1 MRLSLLWLVVTFFVF
16 TISIFGGTL
25 EIGNR
30 DSYWVLP
37 YCEYAPIE
45 SMRDTPQDLYNTTWI
60 RDKKRLQ
67 LNPLNRGFWIKVK
80 VKNQDDIDKSLF
92 LISKRN
98 YVYSMEYY
106 LVNSK
111 NVIVDSVKFQNKK
124 IDKDNLYNGL
134 HRIFPFRLKKNEEV
148 EIFFKVQSFNVGL
161 VSFNIITKNYMTKF
175 YQDYSFF
182 KGIYFGIMLIMML
195 YNLVLY
201 LFFKFSSYLY
211 YVLYVASFSLYSI
224 SYAGYLHHYTDL
236 SAVTIDILLSIGYTG
251 FLVFVGSFVKELFFS
266 KKDDNLVT
274 RWVGYIQIYL
284 LIVLLFKI
292 IFIYK
297 NSFLYIELFIT
308 VQNVILPFY
317 YILILY
323 FLYKK
328 SRKKNN
334 RLALWYFISWSIIG
348 AIGFLQVAA
357 FYNILSMEDGF
368 DHFFE
373 GSMAFETLLF
383 SILLSLR
390 IKEMK
395 REKDEKEK
403 LLIQQNKLASMGE
416 MIVSI
421 AHQWRQ
427 PLAEING
434 VVMNL
439 DLDYQNKKLDN
450 ERLQMYLLDIEN
462 TTQHL
467 SSTMNDFMDFFNH
480 KKEVNHFSVF
490 ELFEHAIKLIQMSTR
505 EKVEIVYNMPSDIE
519 MAGYRSELLQ
529 VILIIINNSMDAFV
543 TSETKRPKIVLSAIK
558 EDDFIY
564 FTIED
569 NGGGIP
575 SHILDKIYEPYF
587 TSKPKTQGTGL
598 GLYIMKIII
607 EKSMLGEVSLE
618 NSEDGV
624 ICRFKIVNFISSGN
638 LLV

>member
-1 MRLSLLWLVVTFFVF
+1 MRWFFVLLFFFHLFFPFSLL
-16 TISIFGGTL
+16 GGTL
-25 EIGNR
+25 EIGER

-45 SMRDTPQDLYNTTWI
+45 NMNDTPKELSHTVWI
-60 RDKKRLQ
+60 RDKKKLQ
-67 LNPLNRGFWIKVK
+67 LNPQNRGFWIKVK
-80 VKNQDDIDKSLF
+80 VTNQDEIEKRLF
-92 LISKRN
+92 FMSKRN

-106 LVNSK
+106 VVNK
-111 NVIVDSVKFQNKK
+111 NKIIENIQFQNQS
-124 IDKDNLYNGL
+124 IDKDNAYNGL
-134 HRIFPFRLKKNEEV
+134 HRIFPLVLKENQEV

-161 VSFNIITKNYMTKF
+161 VSFNLVTRDYMTKF

-182 KGIYFGIMLIMML
+182 KGIYFGIMIVMML

-201 LFFKFSSYLY
+201 LFFKFFSYLY
-211 YVLYVASFSLYSI
+211 YVLYVAFFSLYSI
-224 SYAGYLHHYTDL
+224 SYSGYLHHYTNL
-236 SAVTIDILLSIGYTG
+236 STASIEILFSVGYVG
-251 FLVFVGSFVKELFFS
+251 FLIFIGSFAKELFFS
-266 KKDDNLVT
+266 GKGNGFATHWIK
-274 RWVGYIQIYL
+274 YIQIYL
-284 LIVLLFKI
+284 LVMLIFKV
-292 IFIYK
+292 IFIYQ
-297 NSFLYIELFIT
+297 NSFLSIEFIIT
-308 VQNVILPFY
+308 LQNMILPFY
-317 YILILY
+317 YMLILY
-323 FLYKK
+323 FLYAV
-328 SRKKNN
+328 SRKSNN
-334 RLALWYFISWSIIG
+334 SLALWYFVSWSVIG
-348 AIGFLQVAA
+348 VIGFLQLAA
-357 FYNILSMEDGF
+357 FHNILSMEDGF

-390 IKEMK
+390 IKDIK

-434 VVMNL
+434 IVMNL

-450 ERLQMYLLDIEN
+450 ERLQAHLLDIEN

-480 KKEVNHFSVF
+480 KKEVNHFSIF
-490 ELFEHAIKLIQMSTR
+490 ELFEHAIKLVQMSSR
-505 EKVEIVYNMPSDIE
+505 EKVEIVYNMQSDIE
-519 MAGYRSELLQ
+519 MFGYRSELIQ
-529 VILIIINNSMDAFV
+529 VLLITINNSMDAFI
-543 TSETKRPKIVLSAIK
+543 TSKTKRPKIELSAIRK
-558 EDDFIY
+558 EDYVY

-575 SHILDKIYEPYF
+575 ANILDKIYEPYF

-607 EKSMLGEVSLE
+607 EKSMLGELSLE
-618 NSEDGV
+618 NSEEGV
-624 ICRFKIVNFISSGN
+624 ICRFKIVNLISSEKM
-638 LLV
+638 LV